1 MTKIFM
7 YKPIKRIHEMLTHLE
22 TLIWSV
28 EEGKEHSIIACLKE
42 IMKNTKRA
50 KSLYISLIEE
60 SSERLEAAEE
70 MIAILKKAITNSVNG

>member
-1 MTKIFM
+1 MSMPQKQKKI
-7 YKPIKRIHEMLTHLE
+7 KNIQIER
-22 TLIWSV
+22 SR
-28 EEGKEHSIIACLKE
+28 GE

-60 SSERLEAAEE
+60 SSERLEVAEE